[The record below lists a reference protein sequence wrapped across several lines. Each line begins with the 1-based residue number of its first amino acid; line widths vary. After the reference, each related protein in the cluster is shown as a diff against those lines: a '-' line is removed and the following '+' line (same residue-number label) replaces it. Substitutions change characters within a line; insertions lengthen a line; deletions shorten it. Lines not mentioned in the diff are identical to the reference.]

1 MTLEQAFEESL
12 SVISTGLFSK
22 VKRAFAEPLPRDIR
36 AIKSSLLAN
45 EDVSFAAK
53 IDLGDTHDKIGGL
66 MGILI
71 ITNLRVLYY
80 YGPNKDNWTLD
91 QIPVDTIE
99 SIEFSR
105 SYIESIE
112 FSRSYTSSYLS
123 VYGKSSIF
131 HLNSDRHVLME
142 KARDLINQMIYD
154 KSQNSESSE
163 SESSVSDDMAQAA
176 EALKSLKELLDSGII
191 TQEEFDAKKKQLLG
205 L

>member
-105 SYIESIE
+105 SY
-112 FSRSYTSSYLS
+112 TSSYLS

-163 SESSVSDDMAQAA
+163 SESSVSDNMAQAA

>member
-105 SYIESIE
+105 SY
-112 FSRSYTSSYLS
+112 TSSYLS

-163 SESSVSDDMAQAA
+163 SESSASDNMAQTA

-191 TQEEFDAKKKQLLG
+191 TQEEFDTKKKQLLG

>member
-105 SYIESIE
+105 SY
-112 FSRSYTSSYLS
+112 TSSYLS

-163 SESSVSDDMAQAA
+163 SESSASDNMAQAA

>member
-105 SYIESIE
+105 SY
-112 FSRSYTSSYLS
+112 TSSYLS

-131 HLNSDRHVLME
+131 HLNSDRHILME

-163 SESSVSDDMAQAA
+163 SESSASDNMAQAA

>member
-1 MTLEQAFEESL
+1 
-12 SVISTGLFSK
+12 
-22 VKRAFAEPLPRDIR
+22 
-36 AIKSSLLAN
+36 
-45 EDVSFAAK
+45 
-53 IDLGDTHDKIGGL
+53 

-91 QIPVDTIE
+91 QIPVDT
-99 SIEFSR
+99 
-105 SYIESIE
+105 IESIE

-163 SESSVSDDMAQAA
+163 SESSVSDNMAQAA

>member
-105 SYIESIE
+105 SY
-112 FSRSYTSSYLS
+112 TSSYLS

>member
-12 SVISTGLFSK
+12 NLISTGLFSK

-36 AIKSSLLAN
+36 AIKSSLLEN
-45 EDVSFAAK
+45 EDVLFASRTNLS
-53 IDLGDTHDKIGGL
+53 DSHDKVSGL
-66 MGILI
+66 WGILI

-91 QIPVDTIE
+91 QIPVDT
-99 SIEFSR
+99 
-105 SYIESIE
+105 IESIE

-163 SESSVSDDMAQAA
+163 SESSVSDNMAQAA

>member
-105 SYIESIE
+105 SY
-112 FSRSYTSSYLS
+112 TSSYLS

-131 HLNSDRHVLME
+131 HLNSDRHILME

-191 TQEEFDAKKKQLLG
+191 TQEEFDTKKKQLLN

>member
-12 SVISTGLFSK
+12 NLISTGLFSK

-36 AIKSSLLAN
+36 AIKSSLLVN

-105 SYIESIE
+105 SY
-112 FSRSYTSSYLS
+112 TSSYLS

-163 SESSVSDDMAQAA
+163 SESSVSDNMAQAA

>member
-12 SVISTGLFSK
+12 SVIATGFLSK
-22 VKRAFAEPLPRDIR
+22 VKRALATPHPRHIR
-36 AIKSSLLAN
+36 AIKSSLLEN
-45 EDVSFAAK
+45 EDVLFAARTNLS
-53 IDLGDTHDKIGGL
+53 DSHDKVSGL
-66 MGILI
+66 WGILI

-99 SIEFSR
+99 SIEFIR
-105 SYIESIE
+105 SYN
-112 FSRSYTSSYLS
+112 TSHLS

>member
-105 SYIESIE
+105 SY
-112 FSRSYTSSYLS
+112 TSSYLS

-131 HLNSDRHVLME
+131 HLNSDRHILME

>member
-12 SVISTGLFSK
+12 NLISTGLFSK

-91 QIPVDTIE
+91 QIPVDT
-99 SIEFSR
+99 
-105 SYIESIE
+105 IESIE

>member
-12 SVISTGLFSK
+12 NLISTGLFSK

-80 YGPNKDNWTLD
+80 YGPNKANWTLD
-91 QIPVDTIE
+91 QIPVDT
-99 SIEFSR
+99 
-105 SYIESIE
+105 IESIE

-163 SESSVSDDMAQAA
+163 SESSVSDNMAQAA

>member
-105 SYIESIE
+105 SY
-112 FSRSYTSSYLS
+112 TSSYLS

-163 SESSVSDDMAQAA
+163 SESSASDNMAQAA

-191 TQEEFDAKKKQLLG
+191 TQEDFDAKKKQLLG

>member
-1 MTLEQAFEESL
+1 MTLEQAFDESL
-12 SVISTGLFSK
+12 NLISTGLFSK

-36 AIKSSLLAN
+36 AIKSSLLEN
-45 EDVSFAAK
+45 EDVLFASRTNLS
-53 IDLGDTHDKIGGL
+53 DSHDKVSGL
-66 MGILI
+66 WGILI

-91 QIPVDTIE
+91 QIPVDT
-99 SIEFSR
+99 
-105 SYIESIE
+105 IESIE

-163 SESSVSDDMAQAA
+163 SESSVSDNMAQAA

>member
-105 SYIESIE
+105 SY
-112 FSRSYTSSYLS
+112 TSSYLS

-154 KSQNSESSE
+154 KSQNSEFSE
-163 SESSVSDDMAQAA
+163 SESSASDNMAQAA

-191 TQEEFDAKKKQLLG
+191 TQEEFDAKKKQLLN

>member
-12 SVISTGLFSK
+12 NLISTGLFSK

-36 AIKSSLLAN
+36 AIKSSLLEN
-45 EDVSFAAK
+45 EDVLFAAK

-91 QIPVDTIE
+91 QIPVDT
-99 SIEFSR
+99 
-105 SYIESIE
+105 IESIE

-163 SESSVSDDMAQAA
+163 SESSVSDNMAQAA

-191 TQEEFDAKKKQLLG
+191 TREEFDAKKKQLLG

>member
-12 SVISTGLFSK
+12 NVISTGLFSK

-105 SYIESIE
+105 SY
-112 FSRSYTSSYLS
+112 TSSYLS

-131 HLNSDRHVLME
+131 HLNSDRHILME

>member
-22 VKRAFAEPLPRDIR
+22 VKWAFAEPLPRDIR

-80 YGPNKDNWTLD
+80 YDPNKDNWTLD
-91 QIPVDTIE
+91 QIPVDT
-99 SIEFSR
+99 
-105 SYIESIE
+105 IESIE

-163 SESSVSDDMAQAA
+163 SESSASDNMAQAA

-191 TQEEFDAKKKQLLG
+191 TQEEFDAKKKQLLN

>member
-105 SYIESIE
+105 SY
-112 FSRSYTSSYLS
+112 TSSYLS

-163 SESSVSDDMAQAA
+163 SESSASDNMAQAA

-205 L
+205 LN

>member
-1 MTLEQAFEESL
+1 M
-12 SVISTGLFSK
+12 
-22 VKRAFAEPLPRDIR
+22 
-36 AIKSSLLAN
+36 
-45 EDVSFAAK
+45 
-53 IDLGDTHDKIGGL
+53 
-66 MGILI
+66 I

-99 SIEFSR
+99 SIEFTR
-105 SYIESIE
+105 SYN
-112 FSRSYTSSYLS
+112 TSHLS

>member
-1 MTLEQAFEESL
+1 MAKGRRRNTKSKTTYKSKRKNNKQEINL
-12 SVISTGLFSK
+12 SVIGTIVFS
-22 VKRAFAEPLPRDIR
+22 V
-36 AIKSSLLAN
+36 LLAVLLYTNSGEIGQKLN
-45 EDVSFAAK
+45 EV
-53 IDLGDTHDKIGGL
+53 LGGL

-91 QIPVDTIE
+91 QIPVDT
-99 SIEFSR
+99 
-105 SYIESIE
+105 IESIE

-163 SESSVSDDMAQAA
+163 SESSVSDNMAQAA

>member
-1 MTLEQAFEESL
+1 MTLEQAFDESL
-12 SVISTGLFSK
+12 NLISTGLFSK

-91 QIPVDTIE
+91 QIPVDTV
-99 SIEFSR
+99 
-105 SYIESIE
+105 ESIE
-112 FSRSYTSSYLS
+112 FSRSYTYSYLS

-163 SESSVSDDMAQAA
+163 SESSVSDNMAQAA

>member
-12 SVISTGLFSK
+12 NVISTGLFSK

-36 AIKSSLLAN
+36 AIKSSLLEN
-45 EDVSFAAK
+45 EDVLFAARTNLS
-53 IDLGDTHDKIGGL
+53 DSHDKVSGL
-66 MGILI
+66 WGILV

-91 QIPVDTIE
+91 QIPVDT
-99 SIEFSR
+99 
-105 SYIESIE
+105 IESIE

-191 TQEEFDAKKKQLLG
+191 TQEEFDAKKKQLLN

>member
-12 SVISTGLFSK
+12 NVISTGLFSK

-36 AIKSSLLAN
+36 AIKSSLLED
-45 EDVSFAAK
+45 EDVLFAAK

-66 MGILI
+66 MGILV

-91 QIPVDTIE
+91 QIPVDT
-99 SIEFSR
+99 
-105 SYIESIE
+105 IESIE

-191 TQEEFDAKKKQLLG
+191 TQEEFDAKKKQLLN

>member
-12 SVISTGLFSK
+12 NVISTGLFSK

-105 SYIESIE
+105 SY
-112 FSRSYTSSYLS
+112 TSSYLS

-163 SESSVSDDMAQAA
+163 SESSVSDNMAQAA

>member
-12 SVISTGLFSK
+12 NVISTGLFSK

-91 QIPVDTIE
+91 QIPVDT
-99 SIEFSR
+99 
-105 SYIESIE
+105 IESIE

>member
-1 MTLEQAFEESL
+1 MTLEQALEESL
-12 SVISTGLFSK
+12 SVIATGFLSK
-22 VKRAFAEPLPRDIR
+22 VKRALATPPSWDIR
-36 AIKSSLLAN
+36 AIKSSLLEN
-45 EDVSFAAK
+45 EDVLFASRTNLS
-53 IDLGDTHDKIGGL
+53 DSHDKVSGL
-66 MGILI
+66 WGILI

-99 SIEFSR
+99 SIEFTR
-105 SYIESIE
+105 SYN
-112 FSRSYTSSYLS
+112 TSHLS

-163 SESSVSDDMAQAA
+163 SESSVSDNMAQAA

-191 TQEEFDAKKKQLLG
+191 TREEFDAKKKQLLG

>member
-36 AIKSSLLAN
+36 AIKSSLLEN
-45 EDVSFAAK
+45 EDVLFAARTNLS
-53 IDLGDTHDKIGGL
+53 DSHDKVSGL
-66 MGILI
+66 WGILI

-105 SYIESIE
+105 SY
-112 FSRSYTSSYLS
+112 TSSYLS

-131 HLNSDRHVLME
+131 HLNSDRHILME

-163 SESSVSDDMAQAA
+163 SESSASDNMAQAA

-191 TQEEFDAKKKQLLG
+191 TQEEFDAKKKQLLN

>member
-1 MTLEQAFEESL
+1 MTLEQAFDESL
-12 SVISTGLFSK
+12 NLISTGLFSK

-105 SYIESIE
+105 SY
-112 FSRSYTSSYLS
+112 TSSYLS

-163 SESSVSDDMAQAA
+163 SESSVSDNMAQAA

>member
-12 SVISTGLFSK
+12 NLISTGLFSK

-105 SYIESIE
+105 SY
-112 FSRSYTSSYLS
+112 TSSYLS

-163 SESSVSDDMAQAA
+163 SESSVSDNMAQAA

>member
-12 SVISTGLFSK
+12 NLISTGLFSK

-36 AIKSSLLAN
+36 AIKSSLLEN
-45 EDVSFAAK
+45 EDVLFASRTNLS
-53 IDLGDTHDKIGGL
+53 DSHDKVSGL
-66 MGILI
+66 WGILI

-99 SIEFSR
+99 SIEFTR
-105 SYIESIE
+105 SYN
-112 FSRSYTSSYLS
+112 TSHLS

-163 SESSVSDDMAQAA
+163 SESSVSDNMAQAA

>member
-12 SVISTGLFSK
+12 NLICTGLFSK

-105 SYIESIE
+105 SY
-112 FSRSYTSSYLS
+112 TSSYLS

-163 SESSVSDDMAQAA
+163 SESSVSDNMAQAP
-176 EALKSLKELLDSGII
+176 EALKRLEGLVDSGII

>member
-12 SVISTGLFSK
+12 NLISTGLFSK

-36 AIKSSLLAN
+36 AIKSSLLEN
-45 EDVSFAAK
+45 EDVLFASRTNLS
-53 IDLGDTHDKIGGL
+53 DSHDKVSGL
-66 MGILI
+66 WGILI

-105 SYIESIE
+105 SYN
-112 FSRSYTSSYLS
+112 SSYLS

-163 SESSVSDDMAQAA
+163 SESSVSDNMAQAA

>member
-1 MTLEQAFEESL
+1 MTLEQAFDESL
-12 SVISTGLFSK
+12 NLISTGLFSK

-91 QIPVDTIE
+91 QIPVDTV
-99 SIEFSR
+99 
-105 SYIESIE
+105 ESIE
-112 FSRSYTSSYLS
+112 FSRSYTSAYLS

-163 SESSVSDDMAQAA
+163 SESSVSDNMAQAA